1 MTSQRFS
8 LTQRVLPLLLLV
20 LSILCAQAEQVTYY
34 IKEYNSKLGTFILS
48 ASGMRPAGS
57 YADFESKYGA
67 TTGNRYNQIPR
78 NQQATLW
85 LMGWQG
91 CTIEGITLSMCS
103 NNASGTAGLSITV
116 GEEEC
121 YGMRPAEFASE
132 QWFGRWVSKDHVVY
146 VDVEKPLPAPIT
158 VGADAEVGITIKGGT
173 QEGSVYLNAITIDY
187 STPGTTEVPLGWS
200 YEKVE
205 AKGKLAEGD
214 VVMLYRSGDAAGDID
229 GMQAQKYLDAI
240 GVNSTANVDDPFIT
254 LFTLQSAEEGNWK
267 LINQYGETLGATG
280 AQSLAWDDGVDT
292 WNITLGYDG
301 ATIASTHTKYGT
313 MRYNAPSGSYPRFWN
328 YTSKSLPLP
337 YIYRR
342 TRQQQPV
349 VSTSLVLADTER
361 RVRIAAP
368 ASEGALPDTLVLR
381 ATLLPATATDRRI
394 RWTSSDE
401 EVAVVRSG
409 IVELLCPGETT
420 ITATSADGGCSAQ
433 CHLIVET
440 ATEGIELQQL
450 PASAGNCLPTLPEL
464 HWDLSGKPQKSRP
477 SESLY
482 IDALRRVYFS
492 R

>member
-1 MTSQRFS
+1 MTSQRIS
-8 LTQRVLPLLLLV
+8 LPQRVLPLLLLA
-20 LSILCAQAEQVTYY
+20 LSNLSTQAEQITYY

-48 ASGMRPAGS
+48 ASGKRPVGS

-103 NNASGTAGLSITV
+103 NNSSGTAGLSITV
-116 GEEEC
+116 GEEER
-121 YGMRPAEFASE
+121 YSMRPAEFASD
-132 QWFGRWVSKDHVVY
+132 QWFGRWVSKDHVMY
-146 VDVEKPLPAPIT
+146 VDMEKPLPSPIT
-158 VGADAEVGITIKGGT
+158 VDTDAEVGITIKGGLP
-173 QEGSVYLNAITIDY
+173 EGSVYLNAISIDY
-187 STPGTTEVPLGWS
+187 STKQATEMPLGWS
-200 YEKVE
+200 FEKVE

-240 GVNSTANVDDPFIT
+240 GVNSTANIDDPFIS

-267 LINQYGETLGATG
+267 LINQYGEALGATG
-280 AQSLAWDDGVDT
+280 AQSLTWDGGVDI
-292 WNITLGYDG
+292 WGIALGYDG
-301 ATIASTHTKYGT
+301 ATIASTNTKYGT
-313 MRYNAPSGSYPRFWN
+313 LRYNAPSGSYPRFWN

-361 RVRIAAP
+361 RVKIATP
-368 ASEGALPDTLVLR
+368 AVEGALPDTLVLR

-394 RWTSSDE
+394 SWTSSDE
-401 EVAVVRSG
+401 QVAVVRSG
-409 IVELLCPGETT
+409 IVELLCPGEAT
-420 ITATSADGGCSAQ
+420 INATSADGGSSAQ
-433 CHLIVET
+433 CHLIVEAATDGT
-440 ATEGIELQQL
+440 ALPLSPTSAELQSE
-450 PASAGNCLPTLPEL
+450 ASSTYWNLQGQA
-464 HWDLSGKPQKSRP
+464 QQSRP
-477 SESLY
+477 SGSLY
-482 IDALRRVYFS
+482 IDALRRVYIS